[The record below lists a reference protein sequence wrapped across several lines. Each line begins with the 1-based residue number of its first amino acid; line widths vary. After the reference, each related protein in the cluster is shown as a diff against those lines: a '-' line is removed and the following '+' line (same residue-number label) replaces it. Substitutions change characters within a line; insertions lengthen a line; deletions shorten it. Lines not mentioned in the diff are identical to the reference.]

1 MENNNF
7 EQVYEKARKK
17 AIANAIFDTI
27 PSVLMAFVTIMC
39 AWVTFKIWW
48 AILMTAVVI
57 FWLYNVYVH
66 YKNLRTLI
74 EIQHTT
80 IDIGRN
86 LIASISDNAEESEDD
101 IDDAE

>member
-7 EQVYEKARKK
+7 EQVYENARKT
-17 AIANAIFDTI
+17 ARANALFDAI

-39 AWVTFKIWW
+39 AWVTFNIWW

-57 FWLYNVYVH
+57 FWLYQVYVN

-80 IDIGRN
+80 IETGRN
-86 LIASISDNAEESEDD
+86 ILASISDNAEESEDD
-101 IDDAE
+101 TDDAE